1 MPRFVASRSLAVALV
16 AVPALSGCDLAL
28 AGLFLPGL
36 GRPLV
41 GRVIDARTRLPV
53 GGATVLAGLG
63 QTVTDGQ
70 GRFRLFGN
78 FASDEVSV
86 ARAGYVAQTQGGIPV
101 SPDGD
106 LEFPL
111 EPLFVPTSPLPV
123 RFLQLS
129 GPVAGLS
136 SPLEPAMVCLGGTSV
151 AVSNGAYAVEYKAPS
166 PGRILSAV
174 LARGTLSAPWVEG
187 VAAPQPFHFLQ
198 FGYEVGSWRL
208 GDTIPESAQ
217 TRPIQIAAQVPIQP
231 VRVSYSNLGGFGGVQ
246 TDVAL
251 DFGVLGYVPVARAFA
266 SSQSLPVPVLAGLKY
281 VVSGEASD
289 AGGKTSSLVS
299 LTTNDPGRAA
309 FALLTVPRV
318 VEPVAGATGV
328 GQRPTFRWTPLPVD
342 VSYEVRVREVGE
354 AQLKWVGRTRF
365 PEITYPGFAPN
376 DINGGALR
384 PDRKYTWSLRAVEVL
399 EEGVLPTS
407 PRFELT
413 AAGAPDARVPVRP
426 YRVRKREAE
435 VRDMGFS
442 L

>member
-1 MPRFVASRSLAVALV
+1 MPRFVALRSLVGALV
-16 AVPALSGCDLAL
+16 AAPALAGCDLAI
-28 AGLFLPGL
+28 AGFLLPGL
-36 GRPLV
+36 GRPLT
-41 GRVIDARTRLPV
+41 GRVVDARTRLPV

-70 GRFRLFGN
+70 GHFRLFGN

-86 ARAGYVAQTQGGIPV
+86 ARAGYIAQTQGGIPL

-106 LEFPL
+106 LAFTL
-111 EPLFVPTSPLPV
+111 EPLFVPASPLPV

-129 GPVAGLS
+129 GPVTGLA
-136 SPLEPAMVCLGGTSV
+136 SPVEPAMVCLGGTSV
-151 AVSNGAYAVEYKAPS
+151 GVSNGAYAIEYKAPA

-174 LARGTLSAPWVEG
+174 LARGTLSAPWIEG

-198 FGYEVGSWRL
+198 FAYEVGSWRL

-217 TRPIQIAAQVPIQP
+217 TRPVQIASQVPIQP

-251 DFGVLGYVPVARAFA
+251 DFGVLGYVPVARALA
-266 SSQSLPVPVLAGLKY
+266 SSQGLPVPVLAGLKY
-281 VVSGEASD
+281 VVTGEASD
-289 AGGKTSSLVS
+289 AAGKTSSLVT
-299 LTTNDPGRAA
+299 LTTNDPGRAT
-309 FALLTVPRV
+309 FQLLSVPRV
-318 VEPVAGATGV
+318 VEPTAGATGV
-328 GQRPTFRWTPLPVD
+328 GQRPTFRWTPLAVD
-342 VSYEVRVREVGE
+342 VEYEVRVREVGE

-365 PEITYPGFAPN
+365 PEITYPGFAAN

-384 PDRKYTWSLRAVEVL
+384 PDRKYTWSLRAIEVL
-399 EEGVLPTS
+399 EAGDAPAS
-407 PRFELT
+407 PRFAL
-413 AAGAPDARVPVRP
+413 ADLAGPRVPVRP